1 MYLKIKTLHCWCFGI
16 ELFHFKES
24 GAFKITANIFA
35 HPVYCCYNTCT
46 LKSSLLGEKK
56 KRLSPVRRTYIHT
69 YTDFRKIS
77 RRRVYFPSPIF
88 PHPSPCRHSHFPI
101 WWTIKRLLQQF
112 FLSKLHSTL
121 PRFLFENSIKK
132 KKNSLLQSWILFRE
146 KKKICAC
153 PPKKCF
159 RFRGLFHY

>member
-1 MYLKIKTLHCWCFGI
+1 MPSFLEIFSIQKSNLRIILKMTNCYDKLIMYLKIKTLHCWCFGI

-35 HPVYCCYNTCT
+35 HPVYCYYNTCT

-101 WWTIKRLLQQF
+101 W
-112 FLSKLHSTL
+112 
-121 PRFLFENSIKK
+121 
-132 KKNSLLQSWILFRE
+132 
-146 KKKICAC
+146 
-153 PPKKCF
+153 
-159 RFRGLFHY
+159 